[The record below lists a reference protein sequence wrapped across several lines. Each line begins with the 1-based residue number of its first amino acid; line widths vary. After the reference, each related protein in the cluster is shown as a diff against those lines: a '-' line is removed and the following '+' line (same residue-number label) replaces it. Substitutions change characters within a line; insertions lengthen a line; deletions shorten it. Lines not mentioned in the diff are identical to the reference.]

1 MSTYLPIELRQQL
14 EEADDHQ
21 CVYCQT
27 TQAITGQPMVLDHI
41 VPEAKGG
48 ETEFDN
54 LCFACRRCNEF
65 KGATTHM
72 KDPVTQQ
79 MVSLFHPR
87 QQNWSQHFAWDD
99 SGVHL
104 VGLTSTGRVTII
116 ALNINNELILDSR
129 RLWVS
134 VGWHPPRHV

>member
-1 MSTYLPIELRQQL
+1 
-14 EEADDHQ
+14 
-21 CVYCQT
+21 
-27 TQAITGQPMVLDHI
+27 MVLDHI
-41 VPEAKGG
+41 VPETKSGK
-48 ETEFDN
+48 TEFDN
-54 LCFACRRCNEF
+54 LCFAYRRCNEF
-65 KGATTHM
+65 KGATTQI

-87 QQNWSQHFAWDD
+87 QQKWSDHLAWDD

-104 VGLTSTGRVTII
+104 VGLTATGRVTVI

-129 RLWVS
+129 SLWVS